1 VDVRSL
7 VSGIYGWTNTIAQLV
22 DLLNAAS
29 NASKHTAS
37 PAQDLEVLE
46 QAIAGVSDM
55 IDRVLAYVKQ
65 VCMKLGST
73 AISDF

>member
-1 VDVRSL
+1 VDVRLL
-7 VSGIYGWTNTIAQLV
+7 VSCIWGLTDTIVQLV

-46 QAIAGVSDM
+46 QAIAEVSDM
-55 IDRVLAYVKQ
+55 IDRVLTYVKQ
-65 VCMKLGST
+65 VCMKLSSLV
-73 AISDF
+73 ISV